1 MYLLQNLDKYT
12 LDSYIESSLMTFND
26 DLSILNGMCK
36 RNTPCTNLRTREFNT
51 KLNVKKKAS
60 KVSIN
65 KLSLE
70 IQERR
75 RVKNRLAARR
85 CRQKQ
90 REIIDTLEKVIM
102 IFHC

>member
-1 MYLLQNLDKYT
+1 
-12 LDSYIESSLMTFND
+12 MTFND
-26 DLSILNGMCK
+26 DLSILNGMRK
-36 RNTPCTNLRTREFNT
+36 RNTPCR
-51 KLNVKKKAS
+51 KKVS

-65 KLSLE
+65 KLPLE

-90 REIIDTLEKVIM
+90 RERIDTLEKVIDLIILM

>member
-1 MYLLQNLDKYT
+1 
-12 LDSYIESSLMTFND
+12 MTFND
-26 DLSILNGMCK
+26 DLFILNGLNGMRK
-36 RNTPCTNLRTREFNT
+36 RNTTCTSLRTREFNT
-51 KLNVKKKAS
+51 KLSVKKKVS
-60 KVSIN
+60 KVSIS
-65 KLSLE
+65 KLPLE

-90 REIIDTLEKVIM
+90 RERIDTLEKVIDLIIPM

>member
-26 DLSILNGMCK
+26 DLPILNGMRK

-65 KLSLE
+65 KLPLE

-90 REIIDTLEKVIM
+90 RERIDTLEKVIM

>member
-1 MYLLQNLDKYT
+1 MYKPDT
-12 LDSYIESSLMTFND
+12 
-26 DLSILNGMCK
+26 
-36 RNTPCTNLRTREFNT
+36 
-51 KLNVKKKAS
+51 
-60 KVSIN
+60 

-90 REIIDTLEKVIM
+90 RERIDTLEKVIM